1 MHKQRFNEFTLTF
14 ALRPQGP
21 LLIKSGQESGADP
34 TLLDMNFVRTDHG
47 QLGKTVFLPG
57 SSLKGTMR
65 SYAEK
70 IARTLAEGY
79 ENPWPLSCNPLTRS
93 DRPGDAYNCGY
104 AAEKRKLEGGTAVH
118 THACPICRTFGN
130 TTLAAHLRLADAYPQ
145 NPLLAEDA
153 DLFHQTNHTSPRDGV
168 AIDRISG
175 SVAHGPFTLEV
186 VTQGA
191 FYTSFTLHNF
201 QLWQLGLLAIV
212 LRDIGQGRVPIGF
225 AKSRGLGRMEIE
237 YLSAEISYPA
247 RFSSKEKDFDFAG
260 NVYDVSQFMN
270 GKAEENNNPYGYF
283 PVEKGISMPVGAE
296 LVEDGSY
303 GRIATRLTG
312 DQIDQLWRAS
322 VPYWATFV
330 QGWQKEATHVS

>member
-1 MHKQRFNEFTLTF
+1 
-14 ALRPQGP
+14 
-21 LLIKSGQESGADP
+21 
-34 TLLDMNFVRTDHG
+34 MNFVRTDHA

-79 ENPWPLSCNPLTRS
+79 GHMPPLSCNPLARS
-93 DRPGDAYNCGY
+93 DRPGDQYNCGY
-104 AAEKRKLEGGTAVH
+104 AAEQKKLEGGTAVH
-118 THACPICRTFGN
+118 AHACPICRTFGN
-130 TTLAAHLRLADAYPQ
+130 TTLAAHLRQADAYPQ

-225 AKSRGLGRMEIE
+225 ARSRGLGRMEIE
-237 YLSAEISYPA
+237 YLSAEIGYPA
-247 RFSSKEKDFDFAG
+247 RFSSQEGAFDFAA
-260 NVYDVSQFMN
+260 NVYDVGQFMQPTAVDAY
-270 GKAEENNNPYGYF
+270 KYH
-283 PVEKGISMPVGAE
+283 PVKQAIAMPAGAE

-312 DQIDQLWRAS
+312 EQIDALWRAS
-322 VPYWATFV
+322 VPYWANFV
-330 QGWQKEATHVS
+330 QGWQQQEAAHVS

>member
-1 MHKQRFNEFTLTF
+1 MHKRRFNEFTLTF

-34 TLLDMNFVRTDHG
+34 TLLDMNFVRSDHA
-47 QLGKTVFLPG
+47 QLGRTVFLPG
-57 SSLKGTMR
+57 SSLKGTLR

-70 IARTLAEGY
+70 IARTLSEGH
-79 ENPWPLSCNPLTRS
+79 ERVPPLSCNPLARG
-93 DRPGDAYNCGY
+93 DRPGDQYSCGY
-104 AAEKRKLEGGTAVH
+104 AAEKAGWQEGTTIHA
-118 THACPICRTFGN
+118 HACPICRTFGH
-130 TTLAAHLRLADAYPQ
+130 TGLAAHLRLADAYPQ
-145 NPLLAEDA
+145 NPLQTTEDA
-153 DLFHQTNHTSPRDGV
+153 ELFHQTNHTSSRDGV
-168 AIDRISG
+168 AIDRVSG

-237 YLSAEISYPA
+237 YVAAEIGYPA
-247 RFSSKEKDFDFAG
+247 RFSPQVSDFDFAAH
-260 NVYDVSQFMN
+260 VYDVSQFMQPAAVDAY
-270 GKAEENNNPYGYF
+270 KYRPA
-283 PVEKGISMPVGAE
+283 KQAIAMPTGAE

-312 DQIDQLWRAS
+312 AQIDQLWRAS
-322 VPYWATFV
+322 VPYWADFV
-330 QGWQKEATHVS
+330 QGWQQQEAAHVS